1 MTIVSTIAID
11 GPAASGKSTLAQRL
25 ASRLGYLYLDT
36 GVMYRAVTLA
46 ALRGGLDVADE
57 EAVTSL
63 AQAILIDVRQASVG
77 DGRQYDVLLDGE
89 DVTWAIRTPEVEAD
103 VSQVSTYAGV
113 RRAMGERQRQ
123 IGLRGRVVMV
133 GRDIGTVILPNAD
146 LKIYLDATVEERA
159 RRRYRESL
167 ARGERPDYDEVLRS
181 MRERDRID
189 STREHAPL
197 KAAPD
202 AVVIESTGLSIDE
215 VVEQALRHVSGG
227 NAESQ
232 TGEDRPAVV
241 IPWAVRLF
249 RVVARPAF
257 RLLFH
262 ILCRIQIEGRENI
275 PAAGG
280 YIVSCNHLSIV
291 DPPLVV
297 AFWPRAVEAAGA
309 VDVLARPGQ
318 GQLMRWYGALSV
330 HRGEADRALL
340 EEMVRRLKAG
350 LPVMMDPEGRRSHVP
365 GMQEAK
371 PGVAYVAAKA
381 GVPVI
386 PVGVTGTEVATAAWK
401 RGRRASLKM
410 VIGRPV
416 WLPPVDFRAPT
427 RKQQLK
433 ANTNALMHAIAA
445 LLPEEYRGVY
455 R

>member
-1 MTIVSTIAID
+1 MTIASTIAID

-25 ASRLGYLYLDT
+25 AFQLSYLYLDT

-57 EAVTSL
+57 DAMTSL
-63 AQAILIDVRQASVG
+63 AQAILIDVRQASVA

-113 RRAMGERQRQ
+113 RRAMGRRQRE

-133 GRDIGTVILPNAD
+133 GRDIGTVILPDAD

-159 RRRYRESL
+159 RRRTQESL

-197 KAAPD
+197 KADPD
-202 AVVIESTGLSIDE
+202 AVVIDSTGLSIDE
-215 VVEQALRHVSGG
+215 VVGRALRHVSGG
-227 NAESQ
+227 NAASQ
-232 TGEDRPAVV
+232 TGGDRPTVV
-241 IPWAVRLF
+241 IPWGVRLF
-249 RVVARPAF
+249 RAVARPAF

-262 ILCRIQIEGRENI
+262 ILCRIQIEGRENV
-275 PAAGG
+275 PATGG
-280 YIVSCNHLSIV
+280 YIVSGNHISIV
-291 DPPLVV
+291 DPPFVV

-318 GQLMRWYGALSV
+318 GQLMRWYGGLSV

-350 LPVMMDPEGRRSHVP
+350 LPVLMDPEGRRSHVP
-365 GMQEAK
+365 GMQEAR

-381 GVPVI
+381 GVPVV
-386 PVGVTGTEVATAAWK
+386 PVGVTGTESATAAWK
-401 RGRRASLKM
+401 RGRRARLKM
-410 VIGRPV
+410 VIGQPLR
-416 WLPPVDFRAPT
+416 LPPVDFRAPT

-433 ANTNALMHAIAA
+433 ANTDALMHAIAA
-445 LLPEEYRGVY
+445 LLPEEYRGLY

>member
-1 MTIVSTIAID
+1 
-11 GPAASGKSTLAQRL
+11 
-25 ASRLGYLYLDT
+25 
-36 GVMYRAVTLA
+36 
-46 ALRGGLDVADE
+46 
-57 EAVTSL
+57 
-63 AQAILIDVRQASVG
+63 
-77 DGRQYDVLLDGE
+77 LLDGE

-103 VSQVSTYAGV
+103 VSQVSTYPGV
-113 RRAMGERQRQ
+113 RRAMGKRQRE

-133 GRDIGTVILPNAD
+133 GRDIGTVILPDAD

-159 RRRYRESL
+159 RRRTQESL

-215 VVEQALRHVSGG
+215 VVELALRHAGG
-227 NAESQ
+227 GSAAFQ
-232 TGEDRPAVV
+232 TGEDRPTVV
-241 IPWAVRLF
+241 IPWRVRLF
-249 RVVARPAF
+249 RAVARPAF

-262 ILCRIQIEGRENI
+262 ILCRVQIEGRENI

-318 GQLMRWYGALSV
+318 GQLMRWYGGLSV

-340 EEMVRRLKAG
+340 EEMIRRLKAG

-381 GVPVI
+381 GVPVV
-386 PVGVTGTEVATAAWK
+386 PVGVSGTEVATAAWK
-401 RGRRASLKM
+401 RGRRARLKM

-416 WLPPVDFRAPT
+416 RLPPVDFRAPA

-445 LLPEEYRGVY
+445 LLPEEYRGLY